1 MLPKEIDEIL
11 ANTTNW
17 AQKWFQHM
25 SQSHFQT
32 PAGSDYLDGIVK
44 GLHYEISLCQSDFG
58 SEEFH
63 LAYFTLYIWKDLEKN
78 NQLNLL
84 EKSFWLR

>member
-1 MLPKEIDEIL
+1 
-11 ANTTNW
+11 
-17 AQKWFQHM
+17 M
-25 SQSHFQT
+25 SQSHFET

-63 LAYFTLYIWKDLEKN
+63 LAYFTLYIWKDLEEKKSVK
-78 NQLNLL
+78 LAGKELL
-84 EKSFWLR
+84 VAVIIMISAI

>member
-1 MLPKEIDEIL
+1 
-11 ANTTNW
+11 
-17 AQKWFQHM
+17 M
-25 SQSHFQT
+25 SQSHFET

-63 LAYFTLYIWKDLEKN
+63 LAYFTLYIWKDLEKKSVK
-78 NQLNLL
+78 LAGKELL
-84 EKSFWLR
+84 VAIIIMISAI